1 MKQKTPFRKRYI
13 LLAVAML
20 FSPLILGLL
29 CELVL
34 SAAFQLFC
42 CGVLMFCLAK
52 TAYQKVMG

>member
-1 MKQKTPFRKRYI
+1 MKTPFRKRYI
-13 LLAVAML
+13 LIAIAML

-52 TAYQKVMG
+52 TAYQKVME

>member
-1 MKQKTPFRKRYI
+1 MKTPFRKRYI
-13 LLAVAML
+13 LIAVAML

-42 CGVLMFCLAK
+42 CGVLLFCLAK
-52 TAYQKVMG
+52 TAYQKVME

>member
-1 MKQKTPFRKRYI
+1 MKQNTPFRKRYI

-20 FSPLILGLL
+20 LSPLILGLL

-42 CGVLMFCLAK
+42 CGVLLFCLAK
-52 TAYQKVMG
+52 TAYQKVMQ